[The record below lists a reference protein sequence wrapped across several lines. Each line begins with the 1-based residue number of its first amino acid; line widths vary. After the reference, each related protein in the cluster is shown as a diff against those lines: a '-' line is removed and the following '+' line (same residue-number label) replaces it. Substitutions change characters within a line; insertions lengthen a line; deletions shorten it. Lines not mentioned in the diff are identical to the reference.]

1 MKTYETKSGPVP
13 ADRLS
18 VSVRRKVEAVLSG
31 QYDLRKKE
39 NRDIADAMRA
49 AERIAEQLSE
59 A

>member
-18 VSVRRKVEAVLSG
+18 VSTRRKVEAALSG